1 MIIVSLI
8 IIDQLS
14 KWFANMYKPSFDV
27 FGDFLQIQ
35 YTENTGTI
43 FGLMQD
49 TNTIFIILGVLLCV
63 LIGIYM
69 KYKVPRESATEKCF
83 NLILAGGIGN
93 IIDRIFRGFVVDFIS
108 LKWVGIFNFADSYI
122 VIGVLFIIFMEI
134 REIFKDGEAG
144 KKSNF
149 TSWWF

>member
-1 MIIVSLI
+1 MIIISLV
-8 IIDQLS
+8 IIDQIS

-27 FGDFLQIQ
+27 IGDFLQIQ

-83 NLILAGGIGN
+83 NLILAGGVGN

-134 REIFKDGEAG
+134 REIFKDGEAD
-144 KKSNF
+144 KKSDF
-149 TSWWF
+149 TS